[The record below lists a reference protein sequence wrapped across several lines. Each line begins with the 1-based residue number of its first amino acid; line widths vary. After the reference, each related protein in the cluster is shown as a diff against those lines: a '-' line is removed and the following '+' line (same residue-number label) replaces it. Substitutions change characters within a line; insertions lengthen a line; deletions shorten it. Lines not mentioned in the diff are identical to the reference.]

1 MKQEK
6 KKSGITLIS
15 LIITVI
21 VMMILVGV
29 TVSLI
34 TSNDLTRVAE
44 RVGEEYSNQ
53 MATEGSL
60 GEITINGKKYSSIQE
75 YYNKISGEIP
85 WFYEENEDGT
95 ITITGIDFST
105 YNATAGEN
113 QYGTADLEIDTLV
126 FPEKIDGKTV
136 KKVNWKDLV
145 IPLDNID
152 TNSNSNIEIKGVK
165 KIVFSDTITSL
176 IANGYEGNN
185 KEENENDV
193 NFANFRLVFPDAEEV
208 ILPKNLTTIGA
219 YFFAGWGVEKTG
231 EWSYKHNLE
240 LTIPASVTTIG
251 RDSFC
256 GIKKIL
262 LEEGTSFSVRD
273 VGEALCWTADSGKI
287 LDGFIASIGD
297 YVNYNPTIK
306 SLDGTKLS
314 TSDIYYESS
323 AEENGCYTQ
332 EFIATEDVKW
342 RIIGYDMNAKT
353 ITLVSEYPIKSMSDE
368 PLSLK
373 GKVWPVNEIC
383 EIYGHGYGALS
394 AKSLGTIDTEFLSWG
409 SLGFVSIKDEYYQYY
424 KTANAQA
431 GRIVSSCPWL
441 VGKFY

>member
-1 MKQEK
+1 MKQENK
-6 KKSGITLIS
+6 KNGITLIS

-126 FPEKIDGKTV
+126 FPEKINGKIV

-219 YFFAGWGVEKTG
+219 YFFAGWGAQKTG
-231 EWSYKHNLE
+231 EWIYNSNLE
-240 LTIPASVTTIG
+240 LTIPASVYSIGEFAFNYVKTIYMKAG
-251 RDSFC
+251 TFTEEEVEDAGEWGSSVVFDFSEYKVKV
-256 GIKKIL
+256 GDYIKYDPTNLVYGELSDLTYSGHKATNTINWRVL
-262 LEEGTSFSVRD
+262 SIHSGYVEIISEEPVQIGTYGGYEVRD
-273 VGEALCWTADSGKI
+273 EAL
-287 LDGFIASIGD
+287 
-297 YVNYNPTIK
+297 
-306 SLDGTKLS
+306 
-314 TSDIYYESS
+314 
-323 AEENGCYTQ
+323 ENMC
-332 EFIATEDVKW
+332 K
-342 RIIGYDMNAKT
+342 
-353 ITLVSEYPIKSMSDE
+353 
-368 PLSLK
+368 
-373 GKVWPVNEIC
+373 
-383 EIYGHGYGALS
+383 IYG
-394 AKSLGTIDTEFLSWG
+394 WG
-409 SLGFVSIKDEYYQYY
+409 SGRVLPSNKDSRRWFVLGGSLLCNFI
-424 KTANAQA
+424 
-431 GRIVSSCPWL
+431 CPL
-441 VGKFY
+441 AFSK